1 MRIRHPAADEG
12 KKIVVV
18 VGSGFAGLNAAKA
31 LSQSKEV
38 TVFLIDQRNYHLFQP
53 GALRGARQAAPRGLQ
68 QNAPLGETDE
78 SISPEVSHR

>member
-38 TVFLIDQRNYHLFQP
+38 AVFLIDQRNYHLFQP
-53 GALRGARQAAPRGLQ
+53 PRLDEIKQSCKLAGSKRLGILLGLRGSSFMF
-68 QNAPLGETDE
+68 
-78 SISPEVSHR
+78 SI

>member
-38 TVFLIDQRNYHLFQP
+38 AVF
-53 GALRGARQAAPRGLQ
+53 
-68 QNAPLGETDE
+68 
-78 SISPEVSHR
+78 